1 VSEFPVLNQLDY
13 TFTIINLNLK
23 SAAVNVCKDR
33 HLRNNDREKVL
44 TVFSVKPKKKSK
56 YQFPRN
62 KSNTKTPIFSTQISY
77 LKSRYSKAWF

>member
-1 VSEFPVLNQLDY
+1 MSEFPVLNQLDY

-44 TVFSVKPKKKSK
+44 TVFSVKPKKKN
-56 YQFPRN
+56 RN
-62 KSNTKTPIFSTQISY
+62 TSFREINPILKLRFSP
-77 LKSRYSKAWF
+77 LKSRT